1 MLESYA
7 EFFSLAELSDHY
19 KENALGPEIGDLVKG
34 EPKPGI
40 SGKKDFR
47 DKDEYRLSSFYSV
60 VISQNG
66 SMLVAE
72 NRNEIY
78 SNEELLAL
86 AGEIHA
92 KTDISGAM
100 GSLM

>member
-1 MLESYA
+1 M
-7 EFFSLAELSDHY
+7 
-19 KENALGPEIGDLVKG
+19 KG

-100 GSLM
+100 GSLMYFKADKGDYRDGGADEKLDSKAGSTPR